1 MELKPGE
8 QLELQSSPL
17 LPAGFRNSDEVHLWE
32 RRPPRIHRKPVL
44 NTQGLYD
51 GSMLHEKWWLLMS
64 WIDLQSNKVFFFFWV
79 LELCVCSLVS
89 QTNGRDPPSVIFNS
103 HTVLCGVQG
112 RIDHLDPTQ
121 EEVEARRSYM
131 TYPKTHECRQA
142 RLGLQ
147 LRTFGH
153 FSDPLMPCAFHSAV
167 LLMGYFSVQS
177 CHSGLPKGPG
187 KGLCYPSINWRYVPG
202 KELQW
207 DSRENYRLLAE
218 LPY

>member
-1 MELKPGE
+1 M
-8 QLELQSSPL
+8 
-17 LPAGFRNSDEVHLWE
+17 
-32 RRPPRIHRKPVL
+32 
-44 NTQGLYD
+44 
-51 GSMLHEKWWLLMS
+51 
-64 WIDLQSNKVFFFFWV
+64 
-79 LELCVCSLVS
+79 CSLVS

-187 KGLCYPSINWRYVPG
+187 KGLCYPSIN
-202 KELQW
+202 
-207 DSRENYRLLAE
+207 
-218 LPY
+218 